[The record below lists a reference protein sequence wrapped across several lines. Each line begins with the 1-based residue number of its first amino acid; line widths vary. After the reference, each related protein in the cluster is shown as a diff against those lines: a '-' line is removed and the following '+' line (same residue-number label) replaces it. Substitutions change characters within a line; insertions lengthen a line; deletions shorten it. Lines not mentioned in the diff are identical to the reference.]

1 MSQPAAPAAMRI
13 HIAALLALAV
23 FAVFGLRA
31 AQLAVFG
38 PKPAPAATAA
48 TAEEVRRGDLVDRN
62 GALLATSIPTYT
74 LIGRPREV
82 WDPAAAARQLA
93 RVVPGLDRAATERR
107 LADRSKKLVYLAH
120 DLPPRVRMAAFN
132 LGLAGIGF
140 REDRRRVYPNG
151 SLAAHVLG
159 QVNRERG
166 GAAGVE
172 LGLDPLIQRAGAQ
185 GAAVALSLDIRVQY
199 AVESELARAARAA
212 DAKGGAAIVLDA
224 QTGEALALAS
234 WPTFDANDP
243 PAAPQAA
250 ARLNRVSGGVYEM
263 GSTLKPLTVA
273 IGIEAGAAA
282 PGAMIDLSRKLVVD
296 GFTVKDLSPY
306 AGSLPLED
314 AVARSS
320 NIVVA
325 DIALKLG
332 AVGLKS
338 GFARFG
344 LDEASGIELPETGRP
359 LYPEAA
365 SPLDAVAMS
374 YGHGMAVS
382 LAALAGAYTAFAN
395 DGERIRPTLLKV
407 EAGDPVRRVQ
417 AISPEAA
424 RQTLAILRH
433 AVKTGTGQK
442 ADAPGLEMAGK
453 TGTAEKL
460 DGGAYS
466 KSRNLASF
474 VGVFPASKP
483 RYVLAITLDEPQ
495 PTAETGGLAT
505 GGAIAAPVA
514 GRLAARIAPFLGLMV
529 KAPAPALKLAQ
540 AGEGEKPP

>member
-1 MSQPAAPAAMRI
+1 MRI

-540 AGEGEKPP
+540 AGEGEKLP